1 MSRTEERGSRIL
13 LELMLVM
20 GASVL
25 LFMFAPSL
33 VWVGEILSLGYLFI
47 ERRIRHRPFES
58 LGLKFHGLL
67 HDLRA
72 NLAIILLV
80 AIGIQLG
87 VVFGSY
93 WLWPPLFDRIGER
106 ASYLQTHFASFA
118 PSMLFLTFIGIATL
132 VEELI
137 FRGLVQER
145 ISWFS
150 SSFAGIAIGSL
161 LMTIFHYSP
170 GQPLAVAADLFF
182 VFLDSSLY
190 GLIYMRSR
198 SIPVAWLAHLT
209 ADLVALSFLWIL

>member
-1 MSRTEERGSRIL
+1 MSRTEEKSPRFL
-13 LELMLVM
+13 LELALVM

-25 LFMFAPSL
+25 LLILTPSL

-47 ERRIRHRPFES
+47 ERRIRHRRFES
-58 LGLKFHGLL
+58 LGLKFHGILG
-67 HDLRA
+67 DLRA

-80 AIGIQLG
+80 AVGMQFG

-93 WLWPPLFDRIGER
+93 RLLPPLYNRIGER
-106 ASYLQTHFASFA
+106 ASYLETHFASFA

-132 VEELI
+132 VEEII

-145 ISWFS
+145 TSWFS
-150 SSFAGIAIGSL
+150 SSLAGIAIGSL
-161 LMTIFHYSP
+161 LMTVFHYSP
-170 GQPLAVAADLFF
+170 GEPLVVAADLFF

-190 GLIYMRSR
+190 GLIYVRSR
-198 SIPVAWLAHLT
+198 SVPVAWLAHLS

>member
-1 MSRTEERGSRIL
+1 MFGTEERGPRIL
-13 LELMLVM
+13 LELVLVM

-33 VWVGEILSLGYLFI
+33 VWVGETLSMSYLFI

-58 LGLKFHGLL
+58 LGLKFHGILG
-67 HDLRA
+67 DLRA

-80 AIGIQLG
+80 AVGIQFG

-93 WLWPPLFDRIGER
+93 WLWPPLYNRIGER
-106 ASYLQTHFASFA
+106 ASYLETHFGSFA
-118 PSMLFLTFIGIATL
+118 PSMLFLAFIGIATL

-137 FRGLVQER
+137 FRGFVQER
-145 ISWFS
+145 TSWFFS
-150 SSFAGIAIGSL
+150 GFAGIAIGSL
-161 LMTIFHYSP
+161 LMTVFHYSP

-190 GLIYMRSR
+190 GLIYTRSR
-198 SIPVAWLAHLT
+198 SVPVAWLAHLT
-209 ADLVALSFLWIL
+209 ADLVALSLLWIL